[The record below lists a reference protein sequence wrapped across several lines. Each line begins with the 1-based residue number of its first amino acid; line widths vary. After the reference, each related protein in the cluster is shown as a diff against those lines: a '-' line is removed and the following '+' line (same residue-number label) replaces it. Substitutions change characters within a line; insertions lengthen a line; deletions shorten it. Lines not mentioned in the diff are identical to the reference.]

1 MSQSQT
7 ELDRLRMELVLVK
20 QSAADA
26 LAELRAEKE
35 NSVQAC
41 IELKSAR
48 ESLTQA
54 QAELESIRR
63 ELKKSWELEAK
74 ARTQI
79 QKGKEELESMFLFS
93 TLSFCFVKF
102 PSDLCLTHRTPR
114 RILQAVRALPG
125 RA

>member
-7 ELDRLRMELVLVK
+7 ELDQLRMELVLVK

-41 IELKSAR
+41 TELKSAR

-54 QAELESIRR
+54 QAETEAVRR
-63 ELKKSWELEAK
+63 ELKRSWELEVESK
-74 ARTQI
+74 TQI
-79 QKGKEELESMFLFS
+79 
-93 TLSFCFVKF
+93 
-102 PSDLCLTHRTPR
+102 
-114 RILQAVRALPG
+114 
-125 RA
+125 